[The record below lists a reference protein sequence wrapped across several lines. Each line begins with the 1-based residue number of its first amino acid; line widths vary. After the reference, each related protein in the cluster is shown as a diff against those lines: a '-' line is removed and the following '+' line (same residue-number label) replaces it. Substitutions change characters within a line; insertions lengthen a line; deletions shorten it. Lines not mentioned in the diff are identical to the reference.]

1 MIRKAGAGFTDAM
14 RIVSPIQ
21 ASALNAG
28 MRIDTNGF
36 IHLAGRYATH
46 APLRL
51 RKRFAVAEQMI
62 KLVQMLCS
70 SANTQFFMSTK
81 PAARRAKGLAGS
93 PDVPFR
99 PPI

>member
-1 MIRKAGAGFTDAM
+1 MIRKAGAGFTDAI

-51 RKRFAVAEQMI
+51 RKRFAVPEQMI
-62 KLVQMLCS
+62 KLVQNVMFVGKY
-70 SANTQFFMSTK
+70 AVFHVDE
-81 PAARRAKGLAGS
+81 ARCEEGKRLSGES
-93 PDVPFR
+93 
-99 PPI
+99 